1 MKKATSILFTLIF
14 LLGSLNLSV
23 AYHYCGGELAQASI
37 YFGNGQTDCG
47 MNCTNTL
54 PPETD
59 HNHLLSPAPCC
70 IDDFAEFEQGEY
82 PFAKANQSLSDE
94 LKPFVTHDTSGTI
107 KLLRGIYNNSE
118 IYSNPPPL
126 SPEVSLPFI
135 QVFII

>member
-1 MKKATSILFTLIF
+1 MH
-14 LLGSLNLSV
+14 LGI

-37 YFGNGQTDCG
+37 YIGNGQTDCG

-82 PFAKANQSLSDE
+82 TNSKAGYSFTNE
-94 LKPFVTHDTSGTI
+94 LKPFATQNTSGNIT
-107 KLLRGIYNNSE
+107 LLRGVFNNSK
-118 IYSNPPPL
+118 IISIPPPS